1 VRSDP
6 CGTEVA
12 WAHFPEM
19 NDHSDKVSIV
29 MPVADTCFKNI
40 LVASDFSAFSD
51 AALSQAVWLARQCG
65 ARVVLAHVIDD
76 LRRAAHVTSY
86 KAKLDLL
93 SGEGELFQKEV
104 RYMSDQKLRHQI
116 ASMKAPELDIRSE
129 TLLGE
134 VFVEI
139 IHAVQQEGYDLV
151 ITGTRGVSGW
161 KQFLVGSTAKRLIR
175 KCPSA
180 VWIVKAEHVEAP
192 KVILAPSDF
201 SDVSRKAVLKGLGL
215 AEKSGAEF
223 HLVHVMDSRDVPED
237 LMEHIPPGNSVRD
250 EINRKATERLDEFI
264 NSLGRS
270 SVNIVSHLAW
280 GYPWQEIG
288 RIASKHNADLI
299 TMGTVGRSGVKGV
312 LLGNTAE
319 RILDTCD
326 CSILIVK
333 PDDYVSPISK
343 ATWPL
348 HP

>member
-1 VRSDP
+1 MPVS
-6 CGTEVA
+6 
-12 WAHFPEM
+12 
-19 NDHSDKVSIV
+19 DHS
-29 MPVADTCFKNI
+29 FKNI

-51 AALSQAVWLARQCG
+51 AALSQAVWLARQCAG
-65 ARVVLAHVIDD
+65 RVVLAHAIDD
-76 LRRAAHVTSY
+76 LRRAAHTASY

-93 SGEGELFQKEV
+93 SGAGELFQKEI
-104 RYMSDQKLRHQI
+104 RRTSDEKLRHQI
-116 ASMKAPELDIRSE
+116 ASIAAPELDITSE

-134 VFVEI
+134 AFVEV

-151 ITGTRGVSGW
+151 MTGTRGVSGW
-161 KQFLVGSTAKRLIR
+161 KQFFVGSTAKKLIR

-180 VWIVKAEHVEAP
+180 VWIVNAEHTQAP

-201 SDVSRKAVLKGLGL
+201 SDVSRKAVLKGLWL

-223 HLVHVMDSRDVPED
+223 HLVHVIDSRDVRED
-237 LMEHIPPGNSVRD
+237 LLEHIPPGSSVRN
-250 EINRKATERLDEFI
+250 EINQEAAQRLNAFLE
-264 NSLGRS
+264 SMGPCR
-270 SVNIVSHLAW
+270 VNIESHLTW
-280 GYPWQEIG
+280 GYPWQEIAQL
-288 RIASKHNADLI
+288 ASTHKADLI

-326 CSILIVK
+326 CSILTVK

>member
-1 VRSDP
+1 MSTDNGFCR
-6 CGTEVA
+6 
-12 WAHFPEM
+12 
-19 NDHSDKVSIV
+19 
-29 MPVADTCFKNI
+29 I
-40 LVASDFSAFSD
+40 LVATDFSAFSN
-51 AALSQAVWLARQCG
+51 AALSQAVWLARQC
-65 ARVVLAHVIDD
+65 AAKVVLAHSIDD
-76 LRRAAHVTSY
+76 LRRAAHAASY

-93 SGEGELFQKEV
+93 SGEGEMFQKEI
-104 RYMSDQKLRHQI
+104 RRSSDQRLGQQI
-116 ASMKAPELDIRSE
+116 ASMAASDLKISSE

-134 VFVEI
+134 PFVEV

-161 KQFLVGSTAKRLIR
+161 KQFFVRSTAKKLIR

-180 VWIVKAEHVEAP
+180 VWIVKAEHVQAP

-201 SDVSRKAVLKGLGL
+201 SDVSRKAVLKGLWL

-223 HLVHVMDSRDVPED
+223 HLVHVIDSRDVRED
-237 LMEHIPPGNSVRD
+237 LLEHIPPGSSRRD
-250 EINRKATERLDEFI
+250 EINQKATERLNEFLA
-264 NSLGRS
+264 SLGPC
-270 SVNIVSHLAW
+270 SVNIVSHLTW
-280 GYPWQEIG
+280 GYPWQEIAK
-288 RIASKHNADLI
+288 IASEHKVDLI

-326 CSILIVK
+326 CSILTVK

>member
-1 VRSDP
+1 MS
-6 CGTEVA
+6 
-12 WAHFPEM
+12 
-19 NDHSDKVSIV
+19 S
-29 MPVADTCFKNI
+29 ADNGFKNI
-40 LVASDFSAFSD
+40 LVATDFSAFSN
-51 AALSQAVWLARQCG
+51 AALSQAVWLARQCR
-65 ARVVLAHVIDD
+65 ANLVLAHAIDD
-76 LRRAAHVTSY
+76 LRRAVHAMSY

-93 SGEGELFQKEV
+93 SGEGELFQKEI
-104 RYMSDQKLRHQI
+104 RYISDQKLRYQI
-116 ASMKAPELDIRSE
+116 ASMEASDVTINSE

-134 VFVEI
+134 IFVEI

-151 ITGTRGVSGW
+151 ITGTRGVSAW
-161 KQFLVGSTAKRLIR
+161 KQFFVGSTAKRLIR

-180 VWIVKAEHVEAP
+180 VWIVKAEHVHAP

-201 SDVSRKAVLKGLGL
+201 SEVSRKAVLTGLWL

-223 HLVHVMDSRDVPED
+223 HLVHVIDSRDVRDD
-237 LMEHIPPGNSVRD
+237 LLEHIPSGSSVQD
-250 EINRKATERLDEFI
+250 EINGKATERLNEFLE
-264 NSLGRS
+264 SLGPS
-270 SVNIVSHLAW
+270 SVNIVPHLAW

-288 RIASKHNADLI
+288 QIASKHNADLI

-326 CSILIVK
+326 CSILTVK

>member
-1 VRSDP
+1 MS
-6 CGTEVA
+6 
-12 WAHFPEM
+12 
-19 NDHSDKVSIV
+19 
-29 MPVADTCFKNI
+29 VADTCFKNI
-40 LVASDFSAFSD
+40 LVATDFSAFAD

-65 ARVVLAHVIDD
+65 ARITVAHVIDD

-93 SGEGELFQKEV
+93 SGEGELFQKEI
-104 RYMSDQKLRHQI
+104 RCLSDQKLRQQI
-116 ASMKAPELDIRSE
+116 ASADAAELNISSE

-151 ITGTRGVSGW
+151 MTGTRGVSGW

-180 VWIVKAEHVEAP
+180 VWIVKAEHVQAP
-192 KVILAPSDF
+192 TVILAPSDF

-223 HLVHVMDSRDVPED
+223 HLAHVIDSRDVPED
-237 LMEHIPPGNSVRD
+237 LMEHLPPGRSIRD
-250 EINRKATERLDEFI
+250 EITQKATERFNEFI
-264 NSLGRS
+264 ASLGPC

-280 GYPWQEIG
+280 GYPWQEIA
-288 RIASKHNADLI
+288 RIASQSRTDLI

-326 CSILIVK
+326 CSILVVK